1 MRKKAVILI
10 FILVLMVPNY
20 VVAETDEIMTSTQE
34 RFNINGFLKE
44 SEEYTGDFFENIDLK
59 DMFNEAVQGKI
70 NNQTIYKKII
80 KIFGQEVS
88 SSLKILISILVIIV
102 IH

>member
-44 SEEYTGDFFENIDLK
+44 SEEYTGDFF
-59 DMFNEAVQGKI
+59 
-70 NNQTIYKKII
+70 
-80 KIFGQEVS
+80 
-88 SSLKILISILVIIV
+88 
-102 IH
+102 